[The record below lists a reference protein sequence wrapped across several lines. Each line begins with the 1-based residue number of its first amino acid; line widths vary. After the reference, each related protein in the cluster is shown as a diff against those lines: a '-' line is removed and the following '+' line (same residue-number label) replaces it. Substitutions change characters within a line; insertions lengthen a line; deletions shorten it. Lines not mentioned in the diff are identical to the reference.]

1 MGIFDIFKRQDKS
14 KSETEQSATPT
25 DFKTQLDIVEKD
37 VFAKLKPLGFKKNGR
52 TFNRRL
58 DDGIIQVI
66 NFQSGQYPIGQGYE
80 IPGLRE
86 NLYGKFVVNLGV
98 CIESLYKFQ
107 SPTENKKYYKEY
119 DCQIRD
125 RLGTLVT
132 GQDYWWTITND
143 NRKITEEIIE
153 GLETKG
159 FEWFSGID
167 TKEKII
173 SNNGY
178 LPYDATPRAN
188 LDIALIVWFDDK
200 IKGSELFKE
209 YYHNIQP
216 SKSSHIEY
224 VRDLAKELKIEL

>member
-1 MGIFDIFKRQDKS
+1 MGLFDIFKRQDKS
-14 KSETEQSATPT
+14 KSETEQPATQT
-25 DFKTQLDIVEKD
+25 DFKTQIDIVEKE
-37 VFAKLKPLGFKKNGR
+37 VFAKLKPIGFKKNGR

-80 IPGLRE
+80 IPDLRE

-107 SPTENKKYYKEY
+107 SPTEDKKYYKEY

-125 RLGTLVT
+125 RLGTLLT
-132 GQDYWWTITND
+132 GQDYWWSITND
-143 NRKITEEIIE
+143 NKEITQEIIA

-167 TKEKII
+167 TKDKII
-173 SNNGY
+173 SNNGH
-178 LPYDATPRAN
+178 LLYDATPRAN
-188 LDIALIVWFDDK
+188 LDIALIVWFDNK
-200 IKGSELFKE
+200 PKGAQLFKE

-216 SKSSHIEY
+216 AKSSHKEY
-224 VRDLAKELKIEL
+224 VRYLAKELKIEL